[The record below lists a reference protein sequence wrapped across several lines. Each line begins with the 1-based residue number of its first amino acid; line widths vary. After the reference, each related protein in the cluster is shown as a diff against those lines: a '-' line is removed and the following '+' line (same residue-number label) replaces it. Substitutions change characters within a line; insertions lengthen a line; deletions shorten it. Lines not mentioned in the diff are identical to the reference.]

1 MLAVDQSPVYHAVKL
16 GGRSQMGGVIGW
28 IIFGAVAGALGKLVM
43 PGKDPGG
50 FVITTLLGIAGSV
63 GANYA
68 APIIGLSA
76 EGSTIREL
84 IFAIVGVVILLAL
97 YRMLK
102 GRTA

>member
-1 MLAVDQSPVYHAVKL
+1 
-16 GGRSQMGGVIGW
+16 MGGVIGW
-28 IIFGAVAGALGKLVM
+28 IIFGAIAGALGKLIM

-50 FVITTLLGIAGSV
+50 FVVTTLLGIAGSV

-84 IFAIVGVVILLAL
+84 AFATVGAVLLLAL

-102 GRTA
+102 GREA

>member
-1 MLAVDQSPVYHAVKL
+1 
-16 GGRSQMGGVIGW
+16 MGGVIGW
-28 IIFGAVAGALGKLVM
+28 IVFGAVAGALGKLVM

-76 EGSTIREL
+76 EGSTIKEL
-84 IFAIVGVVILLAL
+84 IYAVIGVVVLLAL

-102 GRTA
+102 GRAA

>member
-1 MLAVDQSPVYHAVKL
+1 
-16 GGRSQMGGVIGW
+16 MGGVIGW
-28 IIFGAVAGALGKLVM
+28 IIFGAIAGALGKLIM

-50 FVITTLLGIAGSV
+50 FIITTLLGIAGAV

-76 EGSTIREL
+76 QGSTIREL
-84 IFAIVGVVILLAL
+84 VFAIVGVVVLLGL
-97 YRMLK
+97 YRMIK

>member
-1 MLAVDQSPVYHAVKL
+1 
-16 GGRSQMGGVIGW
+16 MGGVIGW
-28 IIFGAVAGALGKLVM
+28 IVFGAVAGALGKLVM

-76 EGSTIREL
+76 EGSTIKEL
-84 IFAIVGVVILLAL
+84 IYAIIGVVVLLAL

-102 GRTA
+102 GRAA

>member
-1 MLAVDQSPVYHAVKL
+1 
-16 GGRSQMGGVIGW
+16 MGGIIGW
-28 IIFGAVAGALGKLVM
+28 IIFGAIAGALGKLVM

-68 APIIGLSA
+68 APIVGLSA
-76 EGSTIREL
+76 EGSTIKEL
-84 IFAIVGVVILLAL
+84 AYAIVGVVILLAL

-102 GRTA
+102 GRAT